1 MSRYGYDEKTPGR
14 RSEKHD
20 RSLCALSQVAHMAN
34 SLAKELTG
42 RDRVLA
48 YRIKAAACSALIL
61 GGAAN
66 LNGVRANSILGL
78 DILIDSQ
85 QSSLHIPLSELE
97 PEARGLVREQ
107 AKSTRTVS
115 PLIECL
121 CPEQLNSLTLH
132 FPAKKDRAA

>member
-20 RSLCALSQVAHMAN
+20 RSLCALCQVAHMAN

-42 RDRVLA
+42 RDRALA
-48 YRIKAAACSALIL
+48 YRIKAAACSALIVA
-61 GGAAN
+61 GAAN

-78 DILIDSQ
+78 DILIDIQRSA
-85 QSSLHIPLSELE
+85 LHIPLTELE
-97 PEARGLVREQ
+97 PEARALVRVQ
-107 AKSTRTVS
+107 AKSTRTVA

-121 CPEQLNSLTLH
+121 RPEQLNGLASH